1 MAAPEHDW
9 TKFTKRIAINT
20 SVPEIYRLISTQD
33 GLESWFLKLAE
44 FNLPGKGI
52 RTATSAIEKDDSYR
66 WRWYGYS
73 DAVTET
79 GRILDTNGRDTIR
92 FTFAGECEVT
102 IFAYP
107 RNDMTVVE
115 ITQENIPTDE
125 RSKVNYHMGC
135 SEGWAFYLANLK
147 SLSEGGIDL
156 RNRDETLQGVL
167 NS

>member
-1 MAAPEHDW
+1 METHNHDW
-9 TKFTKRIAINT
+9 TKFTKRIAVKA
-20 SVPEIYRLISTQD
+20 SVPEVYHLISTTG
-33 GLESWFLKLAE
+33 GLESWFLRLAE
-44 FNLPGKGI
+44 FSLPGDGI
-52 RTATSAIEKDDSYR
+52 RTPDSGIQKDDLYR
-66 WRWYGYS
+66 WMWHGYA
-73 DAVTET
+73 DDVDEK
-79 GRILDTNGRDTIR
+79 GRVLEANGQDTIR
-92 FTFAGECEVT
+92 FTFAGECIVT

-125 RSKVNYHMGC
+125 KSKVNYHMGC

-147 SLSEGGIDL
+147 SMLEGGIDL